1 METVTNAVIGE
12 THSALILLYRA
23 IDLPTKDERKDIF
36 AIHLKKRKRDPA
48 GFDLEH
54 LAAAS
59 DGFTGAEIEQ
69 VVVAA
74 LDTAFSRS
82 VELSTSIL
90 AEELRATKPLS
101 VTRREEIEAL
111 RTWARERTVL
121 AS

>member
-1 METVTNAVIGE
+1 M
-12 THSALILLYRA
+12 
-23 IDLPTKDERKDIF
+23 
-36 AIHLKKRKRDPA
+36 
-48 GFDLEH
+48 
-54 LAAAS
+54 
-59 DGFTGAEIEQ
+59 
-69 VVVAA
+69 AA
-74 LDTAFSRS
+74 LYTAFSRS